1 MRNIWSNVDI
11 FHTLYHCWLW
21 RSEEPWTKGCG
32 QTLEA
37 ENNPQLRIIKELGA
51 QFYSCMEPNY
61 ANNLNDYEGRF
72 SPTASRKANGQHYLQ
87 WYLKKVKMPIVLL
100 KWREVTKRCRLTT
113 WAALRCR
120 SLRFSLLGGYTK
132 YFSSLTLKWR
142 QCHK

>member
-1 MRNIWSNVDI
+1 MLKHLFLFFTWAARLQISSPKWARKEPCAVYFVNDLLNVWGSFCLI
-11 FHTLYHCWLW
+11 FLIHLNRQQRGPEMW
-21 RSEEPWTKGCG
+21 RETIF
-32 QTLEA
+32 A
-37 ENNPQLRIIKELGA
+37 
-51 QFYSCMEPNY
+51 
-61 ANNLNDYEGRF
+61 
-72 SPTASRKANGQHYLQ
+72 QHYLQ